1 MEVPAAEAVREPV
14 PPAAAAP
21 LPPPASPDPAPGTV
35 SMKDLL
41 EAGLHFGHETKW
53 WNPRMRPYI
62 YGQKSG
68 IHIVDLRQTL
78 PLFRSALHFVS
89 RLGAEGKTVLFV
101 GTKRQA
107 QEVVALEASRVDAF
121 YVNHRWL
128 GGLLTNF
135 ATIRKSVARLV
146 ELREITESADFGRF
160 SNKAWSRLDKRRR
173 RLEKTL
179 AGIEKM
185 DRLPDA
191 VCIVD
196 PKNEMIA
203 VQEARKLNIP
213 IVAIVDTDC
222 DPDLIDYVIPGND
235 DALRAIRLFTSRIAS
250 AFEEGRQLLGSLP
263 PESLP
268 LEGTDGTDGTEG
280 TDATEAA
287 AAGAGAQNGRSVEPP
302 TLGASAPTLS
312 GSPAPA
318 PSPPSAPP
326 PAAVIAPVP
335 PPAAVPGAAEAAPPV
350 PSPNPPGSRV

>member
-1 MEVPAAEAVREPV
+1 
-14 PPAAAAP
+14 
-21 LPPPASPDPAPGTV
+21 
-35 SMKDLL
+35 MKDLL

-222 DPDLIDYVIPGND
+222 DPGLIDYVIPGND

-250 AFEEGRQLLGSLP
+250 AFEEGRQLLGSMP
-263 PESLP
+263 IDSLP
-268 LEGTDGTDGTEG
+268 VEGTEG
-280 TDATEAA
+280 TVGTDAAETADP
-287 AAGAGAQNGRSVEPP
+287 GTGAQNGRSVAHPA
-302 TLGASAPTLS
+302 LGASSPPLT
-312 GSPAPA
+312 GSPAPT
-318 PSPPSAPP
+318 PSPTPSSTVAT
-326 PAAVIAPVP
+326 APVP
-335 PPAAVPGAAEAAPPV
+335 PPAAVPGAADPPV
-350 PSPNPPGSRV
+350 PSPNPPGNRV

>member
-1 MEVPAAEAVREPV
+1 
-14 PPAAAAP
+14 
-21 LPPPASPDPAPGTV
+21 
-35 SMKDLL
+35 MKDLL

-53 WNPRMRPYI
+53 WNPRMRPFI

-78 PLFRSALHFVS
+78 PLFRSALNFVS

-135 ATIRKSVARLV
+135 ATIRKSVARLL
-146 ELREITESADFGRF
+146 ELREITESADFSRF

-185 DRLPDA
+185 DKLPDA

-250 AFEEGRQLLGSLP
+250 AFEEGRQLLGSM
-263 PESLP
+263 P
-268 LEGTDGTDGTEG
+268 LEADGEADDAADADGA
-280 TDATEAA
+280 DDAA
-287 AAGAGAQNGRSVEPP
+287 AATNGGAPEAPAAEAPAAGATVAGTPGIASAAAVTGAVAGHAYPPSPEAPAAVAPATSRVTPPASPP
-302 TLGASAPTLS
+302 T
-312 GSPAPA
+312 
-318 PSPPSAPP
+318 APP
-326 PAAVIAPVP
+326 PTAADA
-335 PPAAVPGAAEAAPPV
+335 G
-350 PSPNPPGSRV
+350 

>member
-1 MEVPAAEAVREPV
+1 
-14 PPAAAAP
+14 
-21 LPPPASPDPAPGTV
+21 
-35 SMKDLL
+35 MKDLL

-53 WNPRMRPYI
+53 WNPRMRPFI

-78 PLFRSALHFVS
+78 PLFRSALNFVS

-135 ATIRKSVARLV
+135 ATIRKSVARLL
-146 ELREITESADFGRF
+146 ELREITESADFSRF

-185 DRLPDA
+185 DKLPDA

-250 AFEEGRQLLGSLP
+250 AFEEGRQLLGSM
-263 PESLP
+263 P
-268 LEGTDGTDGTEG
+268 LEADGEADADG
-280 TDATEAA
+280 TEAA
-287 AAGAGAQNGRSVEPP
+287 AAATNGGAPE
-302 TLGASAPTLS
+302 
-312 GSPAPA
+312 APA
-318 PSPPSAPP
+318 PDAPAAEASGFGSAGAVSGHAYPPSPEAPAAAVPAATPAVP
-326 PAAVIAPVP
+326 PAAP
-335 PPAAVPGAAEAAPPV
+335 PTPADAG
-350 PSPNPPGSRV
+350 

>member
-1 MEVPAAEAVREPV
+1 MN
-14 PPAAAAP
+14 
-21 LPPPASPDPAPGTV
+21 PGSNTV

-135 ATIRKSVARLV
+135 TTIRKSVARLV
-146 ELREITESADFGRF
+146 ELREITESADFSRF

-235 DALRAIRLFTSRIAS
+235 DALRAIRLFTSRMAS

-263 PESLP
+263 PESMP
-268 LEGTDGTDGTEG
+268 LDSGEAG
-280 TDATEAA
+280 EAA
-287 AAGAGAQNGRSVEPP
+287 DTGEGAAVAGAGAQNGRSDESP
-302 TLGASAPTLS
+302 TIGASIGGVAAASTPQVTP
-312 GSPAPA
+312 SPAPA
-318 PSPPSAPP
+318 PVPAPSPAVAAAPVAPPAVAPGASEATGPASAPDP
-326 PAAVIAPVP
+326 QGNRA
-335 PPAAVPGAAEAAPPV
+335 
-350 PSPNPPGSRV
+350 

>member
-1 MEVPAAEAVREPV
+1 
-14 PPAAAAP
+14 
-21 LPPPASPDPAPGTV
+21 
-35 SMKDLL
+35 MKDLL

-53 WNPRMRPYI
+53 WNPRMRPFI

-78 PLFRSALHFVS
+78 PLFRSALNFVS

-107 QEVVALEASRVDAF
+107 QEVVANEASRVDAF

-146 ELREITESADFGRF
+146 ELREITESADFSRF

-185 DRLPDA
+185 DKLPDA

-250 AFEEGRQLLGSLP
+250 AFEEGRQLLGSM
-263 PESLP
+263 P
-268 LEGTDGTDGTEG
+268 LETDDAADADG
-280 TDATEAA
+280 
-287 AAGAGAQNGRSVEPP
+287 AAGAEDPAAATNGGAPEVPAA
-302 TLGASAPTLS
+302 GASAI
-312 GSPAPA
+312 GSVAAATGAVAGHAYPPSPEAPA
-318 PSPPSAPP
+318 AAVPATTPAAPPHSPPP
-326 PAAVIAPVP
+326 PADA
-335 PPAAVPGAAEAAPPV
+335 G
-350 PSPNPPGSRV
+350 